1 MHKTNSRQ
9 GEEFRWSKTLEEFM
23 SLKALSY
30 LGIRSDKLNDWS
42 SFAGGLLGMQ
52 KIDKGGRSM
61 AFRMDS
67 QEQRL
72 LVSDEVGVTLAA
84 KLDAAGT
91 PVHIGTR
98 ELDDRRLIQD
108 LIWFLDPMGNR
119 NELVYMPMLANDPFV
134 PGRPIDGFKTGPWG
148 MGYAALH
155 VQNIEIMM
163 PFYRDVLGFK
173 VSDYGTTP

>member
-1 MHKTNSRQ
+1 
-9 GEEFRWSKTLEEFM
+9 
-23 SLKALSY
+23 
-30 LGIRSDKLNDWS
+30 
-42 SFAGGLLGMQ
+42 
-52 KIDKGGRSM
+52 M

-108 LIWFLDPMGNR
+108 LI
-119 NELVYMPMLANDPFV
+119 
-134 PGRPIDGFKTGPWG
+134 
-148 MGYAALH
+148 
-155 VQNIEIMM
+155 
-163 PFYRDVLGFK
+163 
-173 VSDYGTTP
+173 